1 MEEANL
7 TSFGEDVDENLPAIT
22 KSGELLSLYNP
33 EKNSLEN
40 YQAYVL
46 FQDTHSTT
54 DFLTPNLPQNNVGL

>member
-33 EKNSLEN
+33 GKNS
-40 YQAYVL
+40 
-46 FQDTHSTT
+46 
-54 DFLTPNLPQNNVGL
+54 